1 MVSDLAPDLAPQATS
16 TLVVRAHRSQLSRP
30 LISASCMWPPLRS
43 RTSHPCQPPTLAT
56 LRLCGSFAKS
66 QFFSCFLVSSP
77 AANTESVP
85 TSKLTAWCYLV
96 IHSSVRGSIIE
107 LFIATSKLCSTRWSP
122 NRMCNCAVFQYH
134 QTGRRLR
141 ILAMHQE
148 STRMRCQVLKKMKKH
163 LSIKGA
169 KNDQ

>member
-1 MVSDLAPDLAPQATS
+1 MEVPKDQ
-16 TLVVRAHRSQLSRP
+16 
-30 LISASCMWPPLRS
+30 I
-43 RTSHPCQPPTLAT
+43 AT
-56 LRLCGSFAKS
+56 LLDYGLHNSA
-66 QFFSCFLVSSP
+66 QMLSCFLVSSP

>member
-66 QFFSCFLVSSP
+66 QFFVCSDVILVCFFVNLLVNDGS
-77 AANTESVP
+77 
-85 TSKLTAWCYLV
+85 LCQIMAWRFINGPLV
-96 IHSSVRGSIIE
+96 
-107 LFIATSKLCSTRWSP
+107 F
-122 NRMCNCAVFQYH
+122 
-134 QTGRRLR
+134 
-141 ILAMHQE
+141 
-148 STRMRCQVLKKMKKH
+148 
-163 LSIKGA
+163 LSIRLEA
-169 KNDQ
+169 Y